1 MAQDPLYRRIAD
13 DLGRQITSGALEPG
27 SKLPSEEE
35 LAKRYSASRN
45 TVREAIRWLATS
57 GRVASKSGQG
67 TFVAQRP
74 APFVT
79 VLTAGS
85 KTLGG
90 AGVETPRGKDDPDQG
105 KDDPDQGK
113 DDRDPVTVPDKRL
126 LDVRPEVA
134 TDAVA
139 DSLGLPK
146 GSDVIRRRETRT
158 IGDVAWSL
166 EASYYPSSFV
176 EAGAS
181 LLISPRD
188 IGVGTVTYLA
198 EKLGLRE
205 TRYRCVLRV
214 RAPDA
219 DEARLFGLPE
229 DGRIPVFEIF
239 RTGYDEL
246 GKPMRLTVTVCP
258 TDCNYFIVDVDR
270 TDSAAEEN
278 ESRAS

>member
-1 MAQDPLYRRIAD
+1 MAQDPLYRRIAE
-13 DLGRQITSGALEPG
+13 DLGRQITSGELPPG
-27 SKLPSEEE
+27 TKLPSEDD
-35 LAKRYSASRN
+35 LAKRYGASRN

-57 GRVASKSGQG
+57 GRVVSRSGQG
-67 TFVAQRP
+67 TFVVQRP

-79 VLTAGS
+79 VLTAGT

-90 AGVETPRGKDDPDQG
+90 AGVETPGG
-105 KDDPDQGK
+105 E
-113 DDRDPVTVPDKRL
+113 DDRDQTTVPGKKQ

-139 DSLGLPK
+139 EGLGLPR

-158 IGDVAWSL
+158 IGDVTWSL
-166 EASYYPSSFV
+166 QASYYPSAFV

-188 IGVGTVTYLA
+188 IGEGTVTYLA

-205 TRYRCVLRV
+205 IRYRDVLRV
-214 RAPDA
+214 RAPDPE
-219 DEARLFGLPE
+219 EARLFGLPE

-239 RTGYDEL
+239 RTGYDER
-246 GKPMRLTVTVCP
+246 GEPMRLTVTVCP
-258 TDCNYFIVDVDR
+258 TDCNYFVVEVDR
-270 TDSAAEEN
+270 TDSAAEEK
-278 ESRAS
+278 